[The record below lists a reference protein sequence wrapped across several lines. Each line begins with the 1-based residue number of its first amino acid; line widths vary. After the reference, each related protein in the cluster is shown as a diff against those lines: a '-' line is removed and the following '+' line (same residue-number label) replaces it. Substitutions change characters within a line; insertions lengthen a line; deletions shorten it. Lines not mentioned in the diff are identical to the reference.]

1 MPSIETVPV
10 DEPADELG
18 IVDRRGADD
27 DARRAGL
34 REGLGRVEIADAAAG
49 LDLHGKAVRDR
60 AEVIEVRGSA
70 GARSIEVD
78 DVKPLRAFG
87 DELARGLERR
97 RGDLLDGREIAA
109 CHADGAAFIDIDGGV
124 DDHAG

>member
-1 MPSIETVPV
+1 MTVGTPVTARRCMRSTARIFVVSVHPSVVTTPVPRVDRDGKTIRVPV

-18 IVDRRGADD
+18 IVDRRGADH

-49 LDLHGKAVRDR
+49 LDLHGEAVRDR
-60 AEVIEVRGSA
+60 AEVIEVRGRA

-78 DVKPLRAFG
+78 DVKP
-87 DELARGLERR
+87 
-97 RGDLLDGREIAA
+97 
-109 CHADGAAFIDIDGGV
+109 
-124 DDHAG
+124 